1 MDKKLIEIYGEDI
14 LCYRLRTA
22 RQKKRMQY
30 KNFDK
35 HLIQL
40 HKTQLMLW
48 KKKRNL
54 GWEPLIPP
62 VQKGWKRFFVLRGDV
77 ARSKYA
83 DFFQGI
89 LNKINTYDWSHRKD
103 FLVKQRRFG
112 KKKYVVKRQRLL
124 EPDEYHFRK
133 LNFSEKEKCFFDIEN
148 RTSPGSKQSIRYY
161 VFRDSWRFVL
171 RVRPNLIDKIR
182 VKDGELESQIELLKN
197 YLERNDFENRLDK
210 ITRGNV
216 YKWGKREELVRFR
229 EKELFKNKRL
239 GDLLD
244 AVKENN

>member
-1 MDKKLIEIYGEDI
+1 MDTKFIQQYREDI

-30 KNFDK
+30 EDFDK

-62 VQKGWKRFFVLRGDV
+62 VQKGWKRFFVLRDDV
-77 ARSKYA
+77 ARSKNK

-89 LNKINTYDWSHRKD
+89 LDKINTNDWSHRKD
-103 FLVKQRRFG
+103 FLIKQRRFG

-124 EPDEYHFRK
+124 EHDEYHFRK
-133 LNFSEKEKCFFDIEN
+133 LNFTEKETNFFDVVEK
-148 RTSPGSKQSIRYY
+148 TPHGSKQSIKYY
-161 VFRDSWRFVL
+161 AFRDPWRFVL
-171 RVRPNLIDKIR
+171 RVRPNMIDKIR
-182 VKDGELESQIELLKN
+182 VKDAELESQIVQLKN
-197 YLERNDFENRLDK
+197 YVERNDFEKRLDK
-210 ITRGNV
+210 IIRGNV
-216 YKWGKREELVRFR
+216 YKWWKREELVRFR
-229 EKELFKNKRL
+229 EKNLFQNKPLER
-239 GDLLD
+239 LLD
-244 AVKENN
+244 SLKEE